1 MRKRLLVLSF
11 LLASQGPAAAQAQ
24 TAPAPN
30 RDLSGIWG
38 AKEAAKVPWAP
49 NTHRTFAAR
58 VPLQPAALE
67 HCKRVGCVRGV
78 RFTNL
83 GGGNAYLIG
92 EDPALRRCAPYGFP
106 RVLLNANPFEIF
118 QTSDRVFMLFYRNNE
133 LREIWTDGR
142 GHPQNLDL
150 TWMGHSIG
158 RWDGDTLVTDI
169 RGILGGEMGKYK
181 WLDEGGWPHSDELH
195 ITERIR
201 RIARETLQSEMTFE
215 DPGAY
220 TAPFRSTVIFELNPF
235 SEEGR
240 VESIKEYVRCED
252 HIFADR
258 ETEAWPFISG
268 NYPLPEVPPVG
279 PEF

>member
-1 MRKRLLVLSF
+1 MRKRVLILSF
-11 LLASQGPAAAQAQ
+11 LLVVWTAAAQAQ
-24 TAPAPN
+24 SAPAAN

-38 AKEAAKVPWAP
+38 AKQAADIPWAP
-49 NTHRTFAAR
+49 GTHRSFAAR
-58 VPLQPAALE
+58 IQLTPAALE
-67 HCKRVGCVRGV
+67 HCRRVGCVRGV

-92 EDPALRRCAPYGFP
+92 EDPALGRCAPYGFP

-118 QTSDRVFMLFYRNNE
+118 QSTDRVFMLFYRNNE

-142 GHPQNLDL
+142 AHPEPLEL

-158 RWDGDTLVTDI
+158 RWDGDTLVTDV
-169 RGILGGEMGKYK
+169 RGILGGEMGEYK
-181 WLDEGGWPHSDELH
+181 WLDEGGWPHSDNLH

-201 RIARETLQSEMTFE
+201 RTSREELRFEMNFE
-215 DPGAY
+215 DPQAF
-220 TAPFRSTVIFELNPF
+220 TAPFQTTVLMELNPD

-252 HIFADR
+252 RVFA
-258 ETEAWPFISG
+258 EEKAEYWPFFSG
-268 NYPLPEVPPVG
+268 EEYPLPDVPPVG